1 MNRIN
6 IKSVAFL
13 ACAALTAG
21 CSENAWND
29 HLDGFEEPPVY
40 SKTETVE
47 YTLTSDDYQTIA
59 KNSTNRTLA
68 EEAGESDALAA
79 IGSNG
84 YFSTADEAR
93 KYLPA
98 FISNSSFKYFALNNG
113 SSVKVTYN
121 LVTNQPAEVLAINSS
136 VSQYRVSEENY
147 QEAWGSTEDYIGAFA
162 PAAPASASLPAIL
175 KAAYPNATDGQ
186 YAVAEYNEATT
197 NPVFG
202 GGSSAPQTYLELS
215 FKDGQ
220 GDFTIENRTLPEGL
234 SFIWSQDAKYGMKAS
249 AYAGGVNYDAESW
262 LISPEMTLSKE
273 ANAVLNFTQAL
284 NFFSSVSV
292 AMEEATV
299 NVREKGGQWTKLT
312 VPNVPEKLSWSFLD
326 SGDIDL
332 SAYNGKTIQIGFC
345 YKSTAAKS
353 GTWEIDAVKL
363 ADGGKDTRSLTR
375 AAAAEVPS
383 EKKFAIYRYSEGS
396 WTVPGSTYVLQ
407 PSDYEAMGQSYGNL
421 SGDLPEQLLPLYMA
435 QKLPYASDDVAAIVA
450 YKYYDADKK
459 TSYKAKELT
468 KTADGWVL
476 NTGATVDQF
485 TRMDGVWKFN
495 PSVVMTLPYSRN
507 TDPTYSYF
515 MAVKDW
521 VYTNISRKLYPD
533 AEPDAANKIGYPF
546 IDYRDN
552 AEFYSGASAY
562 YGNVDIRSSTAKNN
576 APAGYT
582 GYDGLSDEQITELI
596 KKRFATE
603 SFPGALSI
611 MHPDAEPVAGMDVT
625 YTYTFTAYTSTGS
638 LEATAVYKVVAKGQF
653 EFVSCTWW
661 DGGKPA
667 E

>member
-220 GDFTIENRTLPEGL
+220 GDFTIENTTLPEGL
-234 SFIWSQDAKYGMKAS
+234 SFVWSQDAKYGMKAS

-383 EKKFAIYRYSEGS
+383 AKKFAIYRYSGGS
-396 WTVPGSTYVLQ
+396 WSVPGSTYVLQ

-521 VYTNISRKLYPD
+521 VYTNVSRKLYPD

-562 YGNVDIRSSTAKNN
+562 YGNVDIRPSTAKNN

-638 LEATAVYKVVAKGQF
+638 LEATAVYKVVTKGKF

>member
-147 QEAWGSTEDYIGAFA
+147 QEAWGSTADYIGAFA

-220 GDFTIENRTLPEGL
+220 GDFTIENTTLPEGL
-234 SFIWSQDAKYGMKAS
+234 SFVWSQDAKYGMKA
-249 AYAGGVNYDAESW
+249 
-262 LISPEMTLSKE
+262 
-273 ANAVLNFTQAL
+273 
-284 NFFSSVSV
+284 
-292 AMEEATV
+292 
-299 NVREKGGQWTKLT
+299 
-312 VPNVPEKLSWSFLD
+312 
-326 SGDIDL
+326 
-332 SAYNGKTIQIGFC
+332 
-345 YKSTAAKS
+345 
-353 GTWEIDAVKL
+353 
-363 ADGGKDTRSLTR
+363 
-375 AAAAEVPS
+375 
-383 EKKFAIYRYSEGS
+383 
-396 WTVPGSTYVLQ
+396 
-407 PSDYEAMGQSYGNL
+407 
-421 SGDLPEQLLPLYMA
+421 
-435 QKLPYASDDVAAIVA
+435 
-450 YKYYDADKK
+450 
-459 TSYKAKELT
+459 
-468 KTADGWVL
+468 
-476 NTGATVDQF
+476 
-485 TRMDGVWKFN
+485 
-495 PSVVMTLPYSRN
+495 
-507 TDPTYSYF
+507 
-515 MAVKDW
+515 
-521 VYTNISRKLYPD
+521 
-533 AEPDAANKIGYPF
+533 
-546 IDYRDN
+546 
-552 AEFYSGASAY
+552 
-562 YGNVDIRSSTAKNN
+562 
-576 APAGYT
+576 
-582 GYDGLSDEQITELI
+582 
-596 KKRFATE
+596 
-603 SFPGALSI
+603 
-611 MHPDAEPVAGMDVT
+611 
-625 YTYTFTAYTSTGS
+625 
-638 LEATAVYKVVAKGQF
+638 
-653 EFVSCTWW
+653 
-661 DGGKPA
+661 
-667 E
+667 